1 MVQTI
6 RLSDGTRKII
16 AIEEVTGLDDDG
28 MVGLR
33 PIFEFVRTGTGPE
46 GQVVGEHRATGYLPS
61 FLDEFIL
68 RDLVAE
74 DEPYL

>member
-1 MVQTI
+1 
-6 RLSDGTRKII
+6 
-16 AIEEVTGLDDDG
+16 

-46 GQVVGEHRATGYLPS
+46 GQVLGEHRASGYLPS

-68 RDLVAE
+68 RDLVHE
-74 DEPYL
+74 GEPYL